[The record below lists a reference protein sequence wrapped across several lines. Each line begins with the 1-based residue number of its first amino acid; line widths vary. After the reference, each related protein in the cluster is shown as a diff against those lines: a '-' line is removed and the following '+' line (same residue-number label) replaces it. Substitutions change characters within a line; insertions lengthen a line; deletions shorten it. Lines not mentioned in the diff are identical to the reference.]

1 MAPPFIQKGAI
12 PVESNLIR
20 PKIVREIKP
29 TPVLQARTKNHR
41 LRVAAYCRVSTDHEE
56 QETSIENQI
65 TYYENLIRSKPEW
78 EYAGVFYDDGI
89 SGTQDDNRPGFM
101 ELIRLCKKGKVDL
114 ILVKSLSRFSRN
126 TLQCISYIRMLKER
140 GITVRF
146 EKEGLDTSMATS
158 EIYFTW
164 TSAFAQGE
172 SESLSNNVKWG
183 IRKGFAQGKFP
194 FPYKS
199 MLGYRKSSD
208 GTPEI
213 VPEEAEHVRLIFR
226 LFLLG
231 RSLRQIKEAL
241 ERRDILTPKGNREW
255 SLTTIENILR
265 NEKYM
270 GDVLLQKTFTPDFLT
285 KKKKKNNGELTQYYI
300 TDNHP
305 AIIGR
310 EDFLQTQAELTRRA
324 GKKKVSKKKT
334 KSALGKYCSKY
345 ALSERLVCGECGS
358 MYRRVMWTRKDGKKP
373 MWRCI
378 NRLEFGTQ
386 YCKHSP
392 SLPEGPLH
400 QAILACIQKVAGNR
414 EDILQSLRE
423 VRDNLLAFPD
433 TNASTFSLQQK
444 IDQLQQE
451 MAALVKIMAQ
461 GGDSQF
467 YAAKLRELSE
477 QKVKL
482 ARQLQESQQQQQEG
496 KIRAYQEQQALIVL
510 SNEDSL
516 DLTEF
521 HEDFIRRVIE
531 QVTVLSKDRILV
543 RFVGGFEVEGKI
555 PQGN

>member
-1 MAPPFIQKGAI
+1 M
-12 PVESNLIR
+12 ESNLIR

-183 IRKGFAQGKFP
+183 IRKGFDQGKFP